1 MNLIIFV
8 VIFLVF
14 FIILYVLL
22 YKKTVTDYSFKYKK
36 LLESNE
42 EYEAENSGL
51 KDKISELLNKAL
63 KQENTFT
70 ELKLK
75 NSSLEH
81 DNAFL
86 KQEICRQKEFFES
99 IKLQSKNEFEI
110 LANNIFEHKSKLI
123 ADMTEK
129 SIYNLLTPLKEKIIY
144 FEKSVDDKY
153 LQEVRERNSLK
164 HEIETL
170 IKLNQQMSDET
181 KSLTQALKGD
191 SKFQGDW
198 GEFILEKTLETSGLR
213 KGFEYTI
220 QETYTDKEGIKYRPD
235 VIIHLPDNKHIIV
248 DAKVSLKAYENYR
261 TARDEIDRKKAI
273 DEHIMSIKRHILS
286 LAEKPYTELKELNTP
301 EFVFLFIPIENA
313 YVLAMQSQR
322 DLPEFS
328 WSKKVAIVT
337 ATTLLTS
344 LKTVASIWK
353 LENQNKNALEIA
365 REGGKLYDKFVGFMD
380 DFERIGK
387 TLDLG
392 QRQYSEAYNKLK
404 HGSGNIFKR
413 IENLRELGATPQK
426 QLKQEFI
433 E

>member
-22 YKKTVTDYSFKYKK
+22 YKKTVADYSFKYKK

-286 LAEKPYTELKELNTP
+286 LAEKPYTELKELHTP

-337 ATTLLTS
+337 STTLLTS

>member
-1 MNLIIFV
+1 MLI
-8 VIFLVF
+8 
-14 FIILYVLL
+14 FIAHCPPKGITL
-22 YKKTVTDYSFKYKK
+22 
-36 LLESNE
+36 
-42 EYEAENSGL
+42 
-51 KDKISELLNKAL
+51 
-63 KQENTFT
+63 TFT

-81 DNAFL
+81 ENVFL

-110 LANNIFEHKSKLI
+110 LANSIFEHKSKLI

-153 LQEVRERNSLK
+153 MQEVRERNSLK

-170 IKLNQQMSDET
+170 IKLNQQMSNET

-191 SKFQGDW
+191 PKFQGDW

-261 TARDEIDRKKAI
+261 TASDEIDRKKAL

-328 WSKKVAIVT
+328 WSKKIAIVT